1 MDKTDRQYMNK
12 TDRQYM
18 KLAIKEA
25 TKAFNKEEVPIGAV
39 IVKEGEIIAR
49 AHNLKESRQDP
60 TAHAEILAIR
70 QAVAKLGG
78 WRLLDCTLYVTIEP
92 CAMCAGALVESR
104 LERLVFGAAE
114 PKSGAAGSLF
124 NLVNNDRLNHR
135 VEVEKNILADECR
148 GLMQDFFAK
157 LRES

>member
-1 MDKTDRQYMNK
+1 MDKTDQ
-12 TDRQYM
+12 QYM
-18 KLAIKEA
+18 KLAIEEA
-25 TKAFNKEEVPIGAV
+25 TKAFDKEEVPIGAI

-104 LERLVFGAAE
+104 LERLVFGAVE

>member
-1 MDKTDRQYMNK
+1 MDKTDQ
-12 TDRQYM
+12 QYM
-18 KLAIKEA
+18 KLAIEEA
-25 TKAFNKEEVPIGAV
+25 NKAFDKEEVPIGAV
-39 IVKEGEIIAR
+39 IVREGEIIAK

-148 GLMQDFFAK
+148 GLMQDFFVK